1 MKVLFV
7 SSTNKKN
14 DTGPIV
20 KTQGEALRQIG
31 ITVDY
36 FGIGGGGAGGYLR
49 AATLLARHFHDNS
62 YDIIHAHY
70 GMSAWVALLAGRHAP
85 LVVSFMGD
93 DILGSNRHGGAVKK
107 ISLLIAR
114 INILFS
120 KWFFSHSIV
129 KSGEMLGKMNHKK
142 VSVIPNGINLGLF
155 CPADKLSARNK
166 ISIEPAVKLITFISD
181 PSREEK
187 NYLLAA
193 EAVKLINDQA
203 VILLPV
209 YNLNQSNLPD
219 YYNAADLVLL
229 TSFHEGSP
237 NVIKEAMA
245 CNCPVVSTDVGDV
258 RMVTGRTEGCFIS
271 SFDPADVSEK
281 IMQAII
287 FRVEKG
293 QTNGR
298 DRIIELGLDSETV
311 AWQIEGVYKKVLS
324 GVS

>member
-7 SSTNKKN
+7 SSTNNKD

-20 KTQGEALRQIG
+20 KTQGEALRLIG

-36 FGIGGGGAGGYLR
+36 FGIGRGGFGGYIR
-49 AATLLARHFHDNS
+49 AAILLARHLHDNN

-70 GMSAWVALLAGRHAP
+70 GMSAWVALLAGRTSP

-93 DILGSNRHGGAVKK
+93 DILGANRRNGAVKK
-107 ISLLIAR
+107 TSLFVAQ

-129 KSGEMLGKMNHKK
+129 KSGQMLGKMDHKK
-142 VSVIPNGINLGLF
+142 VSVIPNGINLDLF
-155 CPADKLSARNK
+155 CPTDKLSARDK
-166 ISIEPAVKLITFISD
+166 ISIEPASKLIIFISD
-181 PSREEK
+181 PLREEK

-193 EAVKLINDQA
+193 AAVKLINDQGI
-203 VILLPV
+203 ILLPV
-209 YNLNQSNLPD
+209 FNCNQSKLPD

-258 RMVTGRTEGCFIS
+258 RMVTCRTEGCYIS

-281 IMQAII
+281 IVQAII
-287 FRVEKG
+287 FRGEKG

-324 GVS
+324 TAR